1 MVLSTYNLNFQQKK
15 PNIIKKK
22 KEKEKKLRNKIGKN
36 FSYNKSCSGGN
47 YSKIYF
53 CNLYLYMYSFLIHN
67 IASPGSLL
75 GNPNNGTAIT
85 TKPATEKTNPNH
97 HAPTQRG
104 STNVMSILSDKAKQ
118 DIPDLL

>member
-1 MVLSTYNLNFQQKK
+1 MALSTYNLNFQKK
-15 PNIIKKK
+15 TTPTLLKK
-22 KEKEKKLRNKIGKN
+22 KEKQLRNKIGQN

-53 CNLYLYMYSFLIHN
+53 CNLYYSFLIHI

-75 GNPNNGTAIT
+75 GNPNNGTAII
-85 TKPATEKTNPNH
+85 TKPATEMTNPNH

-104 STNVMSILSDKAKQ
+104 STNVMSILSNKAKQ